1 MGRTS
6 EMAFLEGQIHAR
18 KDNEGENQMEKRKKS
33 LRFIDEALKKH
44 IQFTKTLP
52 PGFNFYINLNPDFLI
67 EISKEYFQFSSIDI
81 DDNKSSKISS

>member
-1 MGRTS
+1 MEFVKTVEDTMGRTS

-44 IQFTKTLP
+44 I
-52 PGFNFYINLNPDFLI
+52 
-67 EISKEYFQFSSIDI
+67 
-81 DDNKSSKISS
+81 